1 MVSTA
6 HSAQALP
13 TSKVAYEDA
22 ALQEGVELVLHKLR
36 QLGAGCGLGL
46 LEESRGVLLH
56 QAVQRGL
63 FGAVALA
70 VPLLTRRSAWSR

>member
-1 MVSTA
+1 MAAVTA
-6 HSAQALP
+6 TQAHEA
-13 TSKVAYEDA
+13 VGQDA

-36 QLGAGCGLGL
+36 QVGAGCGLGL

-63 FGAVALA
+63 FGALALVVDWGTTGA
-70 VPLLTRRSAWSR
+70 LIAG